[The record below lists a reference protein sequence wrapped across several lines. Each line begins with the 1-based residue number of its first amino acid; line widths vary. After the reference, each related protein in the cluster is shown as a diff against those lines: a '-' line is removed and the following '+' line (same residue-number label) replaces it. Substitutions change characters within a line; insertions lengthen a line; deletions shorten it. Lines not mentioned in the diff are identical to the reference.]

1 MQMLVYTSQ
10 RNLLLL
16 LILLLSQS
24 GVFLSTEELEFVNE
38 FNNLGVILRLQ
49 TLKNLVKIITKKK
62 KINLFNFKQIKGSL
76 SDAAA
81 LMFLHSMIL

>member
-1 MQMLVYTSQ
+1 MLVYTSQ

-24 GVFLSTEELEFVNE
+24 GVFLSTEDLEFVNE

-49 TLKNLVKIITKKK
+49 TRKNLVKIITKKK
-62 KINLFNFKQIKGSL
+62 KINLCNFKQIKGSL